1 MHLILVYLHS
11 CPLKIQSQ
19 SVVQRQKCR
28 RWRNQTT
35 FMKFPGT
42 RSLSCALHK
51 DILRLDSGK
60 KWSGTSCIL
69 SALAKSNILDVC
81 IFSTRLEMKHFMRNY
96 IRKPSGVKRLLAV
109 AIGLATLLAR
119 APIPSPLSPPPIA
132 HFLIAFPPVPLFSFP
147 KSLLPPTTNADGCRR
162 NARDSLQI

>member
-1 MHLILVYLHS
+1 MHLILAYLHS
-11 CPLKIQSQ
+11 CHLKIQSQ

-69 SALAKSNILDVC
+69 SALATSNILDVC

-96 IRKPSGVKRLLAV
+96 IRKPSVKRLLIAV
-109 AIGLATLLAR
+109 AVGLATLER
-119 APIPSPLSPPPIA
+119 AQPRTHPSPFTSV
-132 HFLIAFPPVPLFSFP
+132 HGMPVRQRSYW
-147 KSLLPPTTNADGCRR
+147 
-162 NARDSLQI
+162 AR